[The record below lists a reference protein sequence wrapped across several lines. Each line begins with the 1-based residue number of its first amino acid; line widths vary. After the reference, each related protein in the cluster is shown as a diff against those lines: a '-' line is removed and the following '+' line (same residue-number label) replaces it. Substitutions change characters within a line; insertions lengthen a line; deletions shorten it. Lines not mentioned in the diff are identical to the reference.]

1 MFVFSSNSVSGTVN
15 VTPPIKIIEIV
26 ASSLLNITFS
36 TFKYLTGSSSSLI
49 LKPLPSDDPKRRK
62 PDISLAKSKLNWEP
76 KVSLNTGINN
86 TIKFFKNI

>member
-1 MFVFSSNSVSGTVN
+1 MFLSSPKN
-15 VTPPIKIIEIV
+15 
-26 ASSLLNITFS
+26 
-36 TFKYLTGSSSSLI
+36 LTGSSSSLI

-86 TIKFFKNI
+86 TIKLIIFILFIILFHPFLKLKHS